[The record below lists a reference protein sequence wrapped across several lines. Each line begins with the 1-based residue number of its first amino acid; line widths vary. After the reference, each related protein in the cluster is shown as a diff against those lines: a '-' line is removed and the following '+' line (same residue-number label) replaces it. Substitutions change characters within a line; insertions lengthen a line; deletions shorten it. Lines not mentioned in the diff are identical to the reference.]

1 MLLDERTRV
10 ERECEL
16 KCQTLAAQ
24 CSQRAQQREREVAEL
39 RENFLK
45 DSQQSTRLHEQERAL
60 LRAREREWQR
70 ERDLILEAAD
80 HDREDLLRQQKLS
93 LATEER
99 LDAAERRGKEREE
112 VVVLLREALRSSAA
126 SLNIA
131 QAELEA
137 KEVLADDLSAALK
150 QVAQH
155 HRDKLALDAKIDSL
169 HAELAHKNSRI
180 REMEDALADERQT
193 TGVQALQIQDLYRK
207 LAEREVLASELQCQ
221 QDQRDRQG
229 AHTTRAGPPVP
240 THFVLAGPRSP
251 PHPLAVQCASLL
263 AAAASDAGSDWG
275 ETVKT

>member
-24 CSQRAQQREREVAEL
+24 WSQRAQQREREVAEL

-112 VVVLLREALRSSAA
+112 VIVVVCECVQMCVCVCVCVYVCMHVCAYICLPT
-126 SLNIA
+126 
-131 QAELEA
+131 
-137 KEVLADDLSAALK
+137 VDLSICLS
-150 QVAQH
+150 VC
-155 HRDKLALDAKIDSL
+155 LSFCLC
-169 HAELAHKNSRI
+169 
-180 REMEDALADERQT
+180 
-193 TGVQALQIQDLYRK
+193 LY
-207 LAEREVLASELQCQ
+207 VHMYVCM
-221 QDQRDRQG
+221 
-229 AHTTRAGPPVP
+229 
-240 THFVLAGPRSP
+240 
-251 PHPLAVQCASLL
+251 
-263 AAAASDAGSDWG
+263 
-275 ETVKT
+275 

>member
-24 CSQRAQQREREVAEL
+24 WSQRAQQREREVAEL

-112 VVVLLREALRSSAA
+112 VIVVVCECVQMCVCVCVCVYVCMHVCAYICLPT
-126 SLNIA
+126 
-131 QAELEA
+131 
-137 KEVLADDLSAALK
+137 VDLSICLS
-150 QVAQH
+150 VC
-155 HRDKLALDAKIDSL
+155 LSFC
-169 HAELAHKNSRI
+169 
-180 REMEDALADERQT
+180 
-193 TGVQALQIQDLYRK
+193 LYFY
-207 LAEREVLASELQCQ
+207 VHMYVCM
-221 QDQRDRQG
+221 
-229 AHTTRAGPPVP
+229 
-240 THFVLAGPRSP
+240 
-251 PHPLAVQCASLL
+251 
-263 AAAASDAGSDWG
+263 
-275 ETVKT
+275 

>member
-1 MLLDERTRV
+1 MPIRQQAGSPTTLYRPLRMLDHTNFSVGPFHTDVSSPAAATISEQKASPKSPPVADGGKKNSKVLSVTPIDMNKMLLDERTRV

-24 CSQRAQQREREVAEL
+24 WSQRAQQREREVAEL

-112 VVVLLREALRSSAA
+112 VIVVVCEC
-126 SLNIA
+126 
-131 QAELEA
+131 
-137 KEVLADDLSAALK
+137 
-150 QVAQH
+150 
-155 HRDKLALDAKIDSL
+155 
-169 HAELAHKNSRI
+169 
-180 REMEDALADERQT
+180 
-193 TGVQALQIQDLYRK
+193 VQMC
-207 LAEREVLASELQCQ
+207 VCVSVC
-221 QDQRDRQG
+221 
-229 AHTTRAGPPVP
+229 V
-240 THFVLAGPRSP
+240 
-251 PHPLAVQCASLL
+251 
-263 AAAASDAGSDWG
+263 
-275 ETVKT
+275 